1 MEEYIVIVYEGRT
14 EWRQNGKVH
23 RINGPAVE
31 YLSGDKLWYQ
41 NGQLHRTDGPAIECL
56 DGHKKWW
63 IKGKEYTEEEFLK
76 LTSPVKELTVAQIS
90 ELLGYEVKVV
100 R

>member
-1 MEEYIVIVYEGRT
+1 MEEYVVRVFDDKT
-14 EWRQNGKVH
+14 EWYQHGVLH
-23 RINGPAVE
+23 RTDGPAVE
-31 YLSGDKLWYQ
+31 FFNGGKEWYQ
-41 NGQLHRTDGPAIECL
+41 NGLLHRTDGPAIECL
-56 DGHKKWW
+56 DGSKGWWLEGKKYS
-63 IKGKEYTEEEFLK
+63 KEEFLK